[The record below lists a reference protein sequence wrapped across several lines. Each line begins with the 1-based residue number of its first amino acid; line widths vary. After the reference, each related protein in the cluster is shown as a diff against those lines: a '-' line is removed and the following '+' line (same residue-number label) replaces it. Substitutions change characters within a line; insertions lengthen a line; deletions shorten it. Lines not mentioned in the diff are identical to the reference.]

1 LALHVYVADSAL
13 KVYDSL
19 RNKGFSHEEIIENAA
34 GAVFRRVY

>member
-1 LALHVYVADSAL
+1 VADSAL

-34 GAVFRRVY
+34 GAENLKFPLRVVI